1 MNRFWTLMVIPHNDD
16 HVREFNLAAPFLW
29 GVAAL
34 AIAFLVTACYF
45 AYGYYARLGAELEY
59 TDLKVENTELNTHL
73 TTLRSR
79 MTSLTG
85 RVDDLRQ
92 GDTRMRAFARMTE
105 PSASSDG
112 LREAGLHEA
121 GSENTRYGISSSDG
135 YGSLGQLTREAKLLE
150 VGFDSL
156 LATLSNAGDALRHIP
171 SIFPVRGEGWY
182 SSTFGYRTDPIT
194 GQRSFNRGIDIAGR
208 KGTAIIATADGKVD
222 AAKFDTRL
230 GHMVT
235 IDHTNGFRTVY
246 AHLEGHDR
254 VKPGQTVSRGDIIGK
269 MSRSGVTT
277 AVHLHYAVIRDK
289 KVQDPLKFIF
299 DSRQRS
305 TLF

>member
-1 MNRFWTLMVIPHNDD
+1 MVIPHNDD

-29 GVAAL
+29 GVTAL
-34 AIAFLVTACYF
+34 GIAFLGTACYF

-59 TDLKVENTELNTHL
+59 ADLKVENTELSTHL
-73 TTLRSR
+73 TALRTR

-85 RVDDLRQ
+85 RVGDLRQ
-92 GDTRMRAFARMTE
+92 ADTRMRAFARMTE
-105 PSASSDG
+105 PSAASRDG
-112 LREAGLHEA
+112 HQEGGLDEA
-121 GSENTRYGISSSDG
+121 GSENTDYGISSSDG
-135 YGSLGQLTREAKLLE
+135 YSSLGQLTREAKLLE

-156 LATLSNAGDALRHIP
+156 LATLSNAGNALRHIP
-171 SIFPVRGEGWY
+171 SIFPVNGEGWY

-230 GHMVT
+230 GHMVS

-246 AHLEGHDR
+246 AHLEGHDM

-289 KVQDPLKFIF
+289 KVQDPLTFIF
-299 DSRQRS
+299 DNRQRS